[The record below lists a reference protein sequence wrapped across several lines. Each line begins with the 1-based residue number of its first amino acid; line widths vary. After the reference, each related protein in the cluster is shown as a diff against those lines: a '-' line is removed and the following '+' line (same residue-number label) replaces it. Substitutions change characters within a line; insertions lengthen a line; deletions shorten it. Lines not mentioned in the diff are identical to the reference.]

1 MTDQLTTLQKQL
13 CNALQQGLPICPR
26 PYADLAEFLGADE
39 QTILHEIRRLK
50 DLKIIRRIAP
60 AINHRTLGKVSTLVT
75 AHVPQQ
81 DVPAVAEVVNA
92 LDGVS
97 HNYLRKHHYNLW
109 FTLQAGSTK
118 EIDALLTNVSA
129 RFGIDFHS
137 LPVEHFFKLDVRFDV
152 LDHEQ
157 TELAESPK
165 VPADD
170 VVELTDAQKHI
181 LSRLQRDLDIT
192 TTPFDYL
199 CRQDLGEQDVLNIM
213 RTLIDNGVI
222 KRISAVLDYRRLG
235 FTANVMFCCA
245 VRDNNIVPAGETLA
259 RFGMVSHCYHRRI
272 FEGWPY
278 NLFAMMHA
286 RSMGE
291 IQRVVDKFVRAHNI
305 DDYQLLPTEAEL
317 KKRPVRQSFDDD
329 Q

>member
-1 MTDQLTTLQKQL
+1 VSEQLTTLQKKL
-13 CNALQQGLPICPR
+13 CDGLQGGLPICVR
-26 PYADLAEFLGADE
+26 PYADLAEFLGSDE
-39 QTILHEIRRLK
+39 ETILREVGQLK
-50 DLKIIRRIAP
+50 DMGIIRRIAP
-60 AINHRTLGKVSTLVT
+60 AINPRRLGRASTLVT

-81 DVPAVAEVVNA
+81 DVPGVAEAVNA

-118 EIDALLTNVSA
+118 EIEAALTNLSG

-152 LDHEQ
+152 LGQGQPET
-157 TELAESPK
+157 TETAR
-165 VPADD
+165 VPTDNVA
-170 VVELTDAQKHI
+170 ELTDVQKHI

-192 TTPFDYL
+192 PRPFDYL
-199 CRQDLGEQDVLNIM
+199 CRENLAEQEVLNVI
-213 RTLIDNGVI
+213 RTLIDKGVI
-222 KRISAVLDYRRLG
+222 KRISAVLDYYRLG

-245 VRDNNIVPAGETLA
+245 VPNDDVLTAGENLS
-259 RFGMVSHCYHRRI
+259 RFGLVSHCYRRGT

-291 IQRVVDKFVRAHNI
+291 IQHVVDKFTQCEGINS
-305 DDYQLLPTEAEL
+305 YELLPTRAEL
-317 KKRPVRQSFDDD
+317 KKRPVRQEFREG
-329 Q
+329 